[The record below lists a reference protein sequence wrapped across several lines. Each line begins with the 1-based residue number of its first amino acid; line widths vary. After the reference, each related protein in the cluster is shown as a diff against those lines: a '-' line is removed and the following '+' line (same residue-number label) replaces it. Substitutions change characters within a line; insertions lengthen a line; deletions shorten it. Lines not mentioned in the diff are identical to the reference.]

1 LSRRSS
7 ASTAI
12 RSQSYPTGA
21 IVANYRPDGGV
32 RTGDFQL
39 AAPTD
44 AELERR
50 RNLRCS
56 GAGKKPDRGD
66 DSAEHQEIGKRCHQE
81 LLRTLVH
88 SSPQFR

>member
-50 RNLRCS
+50 RNLR
-56 GAGKKPDRGD
+56 
-66 DSAEHQEIGKRCHQE
+66 
-81 LLRTLVH
+81 
-88 SSPQFR
+88 